1 MCRNDKGNDK
11 GGDWPLKR
19 CESHVRALM
28 CEEDDIYSASRY
40 LIPTAS
46 NLTCV
51 HIRTSQAFNDGSM
64 MGNAPSRTGAEYKL
78 IKSVPEEHITLY
90 SYWSANPKKKLK
102 QV

>member
-19 CESHVRALM
+19 CEQHVRGLM
-28 CEEDDIYSASRY
+28 CEDENIYSA
-40 LIPTAS
+40 A
-46 NLTCV
+46 
-51 HIRTSQAFNDGSM
+51 RTSQAFNDGSM

-78 IKSVPEEHITLY
+78 MKSVPEEHITLY
-90 SYWSANPKKKLK
+90 SYWITNPKKKLK